1 MQKENFYTREKL
13 VRKKVTTKKVHKI
26 YLLIAVLGGLLIS
39 VAMPLFNE
47 PDGQYHFAVSS
58 AMVGLNTDISK
69 YGEKDIASGMEGQ
82 KDFYRKGTFVEQ
94 YLLTKATLY
103 PIKDSPRDLG
113 LDNKF
118 SYNYIGHIIPAVGI
132 WLGYHLYPSMG
143 MMIIVARIFS
153 MLFYSLIMYFIIRH
167 LKFGQLLFA
176 TVSLSPVI
184 MNTFSSLSYDA
195 LGMVTVAGSVA
206 LMINMIAMKRVKLSD
221 VLLMFLL
228 LVLSLLGCKPN
239 LWVVNI
245 LFPITGIITA
255 IMPRQIQQESLYT
268 RRNKEK
274 ANILIKHKWLFLIG
288 LILIFVL
295 VGSYLTR
302 DRGGLLEVLTRLV
315 FTQSFRFYP
324 VSSPGDFVNLLVSP
338 YPTYNYM
345 PTILIAIWGILVL
358 VALLSDESYHKSI
371 LLSWATSLVIALGI
385 FATYY
390 GFLGYGMLQGFALR
404 MTIQGVQWRY
414 FTPLLLLLPL
424 VFSNQKFKTKVVNR
438 NAVLIFMAI
447 TAIVSNFLL
456 VFNTLWGM
464 IMV

>member
-69 YGEKDIASGMEGQ
+69 YGEKEIASGMEGQ

-338 YPTYNYM
+338 YPTYNHM

-464 IMV
+464 IMF